1 MFKLSGERDTDL
13 VMRNLFDSFYFRL
26 CTAIFLLLIGV
37 TVLLLMLIGQY
48 TSTRQL
54 QVEQQLHQD
63 LARELVKGNRL
74 FAESRF
80 AESRIS
86 ELFHSMMI
94 LGPRFKFYV
103 LGPDG
108 RLLNYSADSGE
119 IKRFQVDIDP
129 IESYLLGTQ
138 RYPILAEDPRRHEG
152 ESIFS
157 VAPIYV
163 DKSLKGYLYIIINP
177 EADQSSLFWMS
188 EPLTRTLLINIGLL
202 VMVYLIALLATF
214 RSLTAPLRRL
224 NNEMTQFQ
232 SNGLSAKDFTVSDW
246 AESGRGEVEKL
257 GVVFSEM
264 VQHIRMQYNKIK
276 DVDDLRRELLAHISH
291 DFRTPLAALQGY
303 LETWQI
309 SHRRLPAEA
318 QEDLISAAYRNGE
331 QVKRLIEQ
339 LFELAH
345 LEGTEIKVSP
355 EPFVITELAY
365 DVISKFRLAADEKGI
380 QLSVLPKGQSIGV
393 VGDIEKVERV
403 ITNLVDNALRHCEP
417 GDRVY
422 IACRAEEDGSV
433 NVRVCDTGSG
443 IPESELTKIFEPHY
457 RATNARRGSSVNSGL
472 GLAITKKLLAVQKV
486 DIEVVSKA
494 GAGTYF
500 SFSLPGARPSVD
512 ASEEATEVAVLAQ
525 AG

>member
-1 MFKLSGERDTDL
+1 MFKLFGGRGTGL
-13 VMRNLFDSFYFRL
+13 VMRNLFHSFYFRL

-37 TVLLLMLIGQY
+37 TVLLLILIGQY
-48 TSTRQL
+48 TSTKQM
-54 QVEQQLHQD
+54 QVEQRLHQD

-74 FAESRF
+74 FAQSRF

-108 RLLNYSADSGE
+108 RLLNYSAASGE
-119 IKRFQVDIDP
+119 IKRFQVTVDP
-129 IESYLLGTQ
+129 IEKYLLGTQ
-138 RYPILAEDPRRHEG
+138 RYPILGEDPRSHEG

-163 DKSLKGYLYIIINP
+163 DKALKGYLYIIINP
-177 EADQSSLFWMS
+177 EENESGLFWMS
-188 EPLTRTLLINIGLL
+188 EPLTKTFLINIGLL
-202 VMVYLIALLATF
+202 VMVYLVALLVTF
-214 RSLTAPLRRL
+214 RSLTAPLRQL
-224 NNEMTQFQ
+224 SNEMMQFQ
-232 SNGLSAKDFTVSDW
+232 ANGLSAKDFTVSDW
-246 AESGRGEVEKL
+246 SAAGRGEVEKL
-257 GVVFSEM
+257 GMVFADM
-264 VQHIRMQYNKIK
+264 VQHIRFQYNKIK
-276 DVDDLRRELLAHISH
+276 DVDALRRELLAHISH

-309 SHRRLPAEA
+309 SHRRLPAES
-318 QEDLISAAYRNGE
+318 QENLISAAYRNGE
-331 QVKRLIEQ
+331 QVKRLIDQ

-345 LEGTEIKVSP
+345 LEGTEISVNS
-355 EPFVITELAY
+355 ESFVITELAY
-365 DVISKFRLAADEKGI
+365 DVLSKFRLSAEEKGI
-380 QLSVLPKGQSIGV
+380 NLSVLPREQPIGV
-393 VGDIEKVERV
+393 VADIEKIERV
-403 ITNLVDNALRHCEP
+403 LTNLVDNALRHCES

-422 IACRAEEDGSV
+422 IACRAEDNGAV

-443 IPESELTKIFEPHY
+443 IPESELNKIFEPHY

-472 GLAITKKLLAVQKV
+472 GLAITKKLLAVQHV
-486 DIEVVSKA
+486 DINVVSKS

-500 SFSLPGARPSVD
+500 SFSLPGVD
-512 ASEEATEVAVLAQ
+512 APEDTQEVVVLAE